1 MTQVPE
7 SSTPL
12 SSKKG
17 KSLKI
22 KGSSK
27 SSRKTLATSASP
39 SSEPAQGAT
48 AGTPPPAGRIEALKT
63 AQRKLASSERAI
75 TPEPQNTIEEAITE
89 ISAILSPISEGV
101 PARKSKE
108 RVPHAN
114 KQLFGTESK

>member
-1 MTQVPE
+1 MIMCVTRFYLFFSLCTFFAFFLSCSSGIHIPELSVSLVTARGEAIDESEVQMTQVPE

-48 AGTPPPAGRIEALKT
+48 AGTPPPAGRIEALT
-63 AQRKLASSERAI
+63 LVERDI
-75 TPEPQNTIEEAITE
+75 
-89 ISAILSPISEGV
+89 
-101 PARKSKE
+101 
-108 RVPHAN
+108 
-114 KQLFGTESK
+114 F